1 MFKIGLP
8 FQFHEQKST
17 LKKYSHMSTKIHD
30 YSLQEFGKEKKNN
43 GTQSKHLPINNTGL
57 VKKFIRA
64 CLYHLTQMNFLA
76 SPRYNISLQ

>member
-30 YSLQEFGKEKKNN
+30 YSLQEFETEKKKKGHNQN
-43 GTQSKHLPINNTGL
+43 VYQSVILD
-57 VKKFIRA
+57 
-64 CLYHLTQMNFLA
+64 
-76 SPRYNISLQ
+76 